1 MAETATRDRAD
12 GTTEDLTLTVLLPCL
27 DEAETLA
34 TVIGR
39 ARGSIEE
46 LGLDAEV
53 LVADNGSTD
62 GSQDIAR
69 AAGARVLDVPT
80 RGYGA
85 ALKAGI
91 ADARGRYVIMGDA
104 DDSYALEDLGPFV
117 EALDAGADLVMG
129 NRFAGGIGPGAMP
142 PLHRWLGNPVLSFL
156 GRLFF
161 KIPVHDFHC
170 GMRGMRRDRIVA
182 LGLRTDGMEFASEM
196 VVHSAL
202 SRLRIVEVPTTL
214 RKDGRSRPP
223 HLRTWRDGWRHLKFL
238 LAFSPRWLYYYPSLV
253 LLVLGLVAMVALYPG
268 PLTVGGVSWDVQTM
282 VVAATATVLG
292 VQGVGMALLARA
304 FSAGLGLLPR
314 SRRLDTVLSRFAME
328 NGIVAGLVLTVAGL
342 LFFVGAVLRWS
353 AQDFGALE
361 HAAVRDPLVGLVL
374 VVTGTQLVLVSFM
387 LSLVRMQPR

>member
-91 ADARGRYVIMGDA
+91 AEARGRYVIMGDA

-314 SRRLDTVLSRFAME
+314 SRRLDTVLSRFALE